1 MKRSAHSSVRWRI
14 VLIYFMLVFIAMT
27 IVSVFLIERIETYQ
41 INALRD
47 NISNTV
53 SGSNLLSYLGSFDS
67 LEENSQEIQQALDD
81 SWTSGFTQEIS
92 VVSQRLSIA
101 ASTNTSLVGRSAAE
115 LFDSDIILSCLLSGK
130 TAESDG
136 RAGDIPVKNLCFA
149 VKNQDKIIGTVFV
162 RADLSSINSF
172 MDSARLIFLE
182 AIAIALIVTV
192 LLGVALA
199 RSITVPIQDV
209 TEKVQIMSQGN
220 FDIQV
225 PVKSDDEIG
234 QLAEMFNLLSDKLGL
249 TISEINNEK
258 NKLGT
263 ILEHMGDGLIAMDLD
278 GNVIHANPAARD
290 ILGIQ
295 PESVISQFSYL
306 DLEET
311 LDEKLSL
318 ASLKEHEK
326 GGQITWRRGSETYV
340 VRHDRFKDEDGM
352 DKGIILVIQD
362 ITERQK
368 LEDMQTEFVANVSHE
383 LKTPLTNI
391 KSYTETLLDGAL
403 DDKETADRFL
413 SIIDKEADRMNR
425 LVKDLLQLSRLD
437 HQKEPIFLREGNIVL
452 LVNSVLMKIAMTA
465 KQKQITLN
473 PLYSEDGDVRVN
485 LDKDRMEQVL
495 MNILSNAI
503 KYTNTGGSIYVDI
516 REQSGEVRI
525 SVKDTG
531 IGIPEESLPRIFERF
546 YRVDKA
552 RSRAMG
558 GTGLGLAITKEIID
572 SHNGYLE
579 AESTVGQGTTITIV
593 LPAVIR
599 RGVRDVE

>member
-1 MKRSAHSSVRWRI
+1 MKTHVRSTVRWRI
-14 VLIYFMLVFIAMT
+14 VLIYFMLVFIAMS
-27 IVSVFLIERIETYQ
+27 IASVFLTDRIENYQ
-41 INALRD
+41 ISVLRD

-53 SGSNLLSYLGSFDS
+53 SGSNLLTYLSSFET
-67 LEENSQEIQQALDD
+67 LEEHGSEIQKALDD

-92 VVSQRLSIA
+92 VVSPSLGIV
-101 ASTNTSLVGRSAAE
+101 ASTNTSLAGRSAAQ
-115 LFDSDIILSCLLSGK
+115 LFDSDAIVSCLLSGK
-130 TAESDG
+130 TTESDS
-136 RAGDIPVKNLCFA
+136 RTGDIPVKNLCFA
-149 VKNQDKIIGTVFV
+149 VSREGSVSGVVFV
-162 RADLSSINSF
+162 RADLSSIRSF
-172 MDSARLIFLE
+172 MDSTKLLLVE
-182 AIAIALIVTV
+182 AIAIALVVTV
-192 LLGVALA
+192 LLGTTLA

-209 TEKVQIMSQGN
+209 TEKVQLMSQGN
-220 FDIQV
+220 YDIQV

-234 QLAEMFNLLSDKLGL
+234 QLAEMFNLLSDRLGL
-249 TISEINNEK
+249 TITEINNEK

-263 ILEHMGDGLIAMDLD
+263 ILQHMGDGLIAMDLC
-278 GNVIHANPAARD
+278 GEVIHANPAARR

-295 PESVISQFSYL
+295 DESQVPRFNYR
-306 DLEET
+306 DLEEA

-318 ASLKEHEK
+318 DHLSRLTED
-326 GGQITWRRGSETYV
+326 GQITWRRGSETYV
-340 VRHDRFKDEDGM
+340 VRHDRFKDEDGSDM
-352 DKGIILVIQD
+352 GIILLLQD

-403 DDKETADRFL
+403 DDRETADRFL
-413 SIIDKEADRMNR
+413 EIIDKEADRMNR

-437 HQKEPIFLREGNIVL
+437 HQQEPIFLREGNIVL
-452 LVNSVLMKIAMTA
+452 LLNSVLMKIAMTA
-465 KQKQITLN
+465 KQKQISLC
-473 PLYSEDGDVRVN
+473 PLYDEHADVRVS

-503 KYTNTGGSIYVDI
+503 KYTDTGGCIYVDVK
-516 REQSGEVRI
+516 EEKGTVRV
-525 SVKDTG
+525 SVRDTG
-531 IGIPEESLPRIFERF
+531 IGIPKESLPRIFERF

-572 SHNGYLE
+572 SHNGSLE
-579 AESTVGQGTTITIV
+579 AESTEGEGTTITIV

>member
-1 MKRSAHSSVRWRI
+1 MKTHVRSTVRWRI
-14 VLIYFMLVFIAMT
+14 VLIYFMLVFIAMS
-27 IVSVFLIERIETYQ
+27 IASVFLTDRIENYQ
-41 INALRD
+41 ISVLRD

-53 SGSNLLSYLGSFDS
+53 SGSNLLTYLSSFET
-67 LEENSQEIQQALDD
+67 LEEHGSEIQKALDD

-92 VVSQRLSIA
+92 VVSPSLGIV
-101 ASTNTSLVGRSAAE
+101 ASTNTSLAGRSAAQ
-115 LFDSDIILSCLLSGK
+115 LFDSDAIVSCLLSGK
-130 TAESDG
+130 TTESDS
-136 RAGDIPVKNLCFA
+136 RTGDIPVKNLCCA
-149 VKNQDKIIGTVFV
+149 VSREGSVSGVVFV
-162 RADLSSINSF
+162 RADLSSIRSF
-172 MDSARLIFLE
+172 MDSTKLLLVE
-182 AIAIALIVTV
+182 AIAIALVVTV
-192 LLGVALA
+192 LLGTTLA

-209 TEKVQIMSQGN
+209 TEKVQLMSQGN
-220 FDIQV
+220 YDIQV

-234 QLAEMFNLLSDKLGL
+234 QLAEMFNLLSDRLGL
-249 TISEINNEK
+249 TITEINNEK

-263 ILEHMGDGLIAMDLD
+263 ILQHMGDGLIAMDLC
-278 GNVIHANPAARD
+278 GEVIHANPAARR

-295 PESVISQFSYL
+295 DESQVPRFNYR
-306 DLEET
+306 DLEEA

-318 ASLKEHEK
+318 DHLSRLTED
-326 GGQITWRRGSETYV
+326 GQITWRRGSETYV
-340 VRHDRFKDEDGM
+340 VRHDRFKDEDGSDM
-352 DKGIILVIQD
+352 GIILLLQD

-403 DDKETADRFL
+403 DDRETADRFL
-413 SIIDKEADRMNR
+413 EIIDKEADRMNR

-437 HQKEPIFLREGNIVL
+437 HQQEPIFLREGNIVL
-452 LVNSVLMKIAMTA
+452 LLNSVLMKIAMTA
-465 KQKQITLN
+465 KQKQISLC
-473 PLYSEDGDVRVN
+473 PLYDEHADVRVS

-503 KYTNTGGSIYVDI
+503 KYTDTGGCIYVDVK
-516 REQSGEVRI
+516 EEKGTVRV
-525 SVKDTG
+525 SVRDTG
-531 IGIPEESLPRIFERF
+531 IGIPKESLPRIFERF

-572 SHNGYLE
+572 SHNGSLE
-579 AESTVGQGTTITIV
+579 AESTEGEGTTITIV